1 MVIDKNGSTAGAYL
15 LLTNNSNDDNGI
27 RSGGFEIS
35 PTGNLGIWD
44 TTNNK
49 WVVKSSKTGEVN
61 LDGTATYAT
70 NSGSASKATSATSA
84 TYSSTA
90 NYAKSVTW
98 ANVSSKPTY
107 YAASLATSATY
118 ADTATYATNSG
129 SASKATNADTAIY
142 ATNSGSASK
151 ATSATYSST
160 ATYSNSVKSITGAS
174 GGTVSSN
181 ISIIKDGATESVYY
195 KVSNGTRSGA
205 LLTNG
210 NSLGLYD
217 LANSKWLLKSDVNGN
232 TTFSGTSDYAKKLS
246 SDAIVV
252 EYFSF
257 AHSMTIPTNATC
269 YTTGFVINIPTKTGY
284 KLLDMQYLGFGTNDL
299 SSTESSIE
307 LYNKSDKSPNN
318 LTIYNNFNN
327 NATTAF
333 VYFWVKDTTKYSNNN
348 ATTFYWYFKNLW
360 IKE

>member
-98 ANVSSKPTY
+98 DNVTSKPTY

-118 ADTATYATNSG
+118 ADTA
-129 SASKATNADTAIY
+129 IY

-151 ATSATYSST
+151 ATSATSATYSST
-160 ATYSNSVKSITGAS
+160 ANYANSVKSITGAT